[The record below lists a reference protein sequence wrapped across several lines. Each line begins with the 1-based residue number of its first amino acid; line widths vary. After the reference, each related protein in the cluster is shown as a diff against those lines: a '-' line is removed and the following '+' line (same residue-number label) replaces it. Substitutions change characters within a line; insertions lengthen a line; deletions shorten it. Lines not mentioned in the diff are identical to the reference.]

1 MKASDLFVKCLEEE
15 GVTRIFGVP
24 GEENAD
30 FMISL
35 KQSKKIEFILCRHEQ
50 AAAFMA
56 DVYGRLTGKAGVCL
70 STLGPGVTN
79 LMTGL
84 ADANMD
90 RSPVVAIIGQGSTN
104 RLHKE
109 SHQIM
114 DSISMVHPISKW
126 AQTILSP
133 KNITE
138 VVRKAFKVAETEK
151 PGVTVIEFPEDIAKE
166 EIKDKPIKPTLIR
179 RPAADNRAIEMALNL
194 ILDAK
199 NPIILAGNGTI
210 RKRASNRLRVLVE
223 NLGIGVINT
232 FMGKGSVS
240 FKDKHSLFTIGLGS
254 GDYNNLAIDE
264 SDLVIAI
271 GYDLVEYS
279 PSAWNRIEGR
289 EKKII
294 HIDYTPAEVD
304 RDYLP
309 NVEIIADLAGA
320 LYQLNLALINKV
332 SRSHLPLFNINSR
345 KKLRSKMLN
354 HLDKNNEDNS
364 FPMKPQRVLADI
376 KKVLGE
382 DDIILSDVGA
392 HKMWVAREYNCVNP
406 NTCLISNGFC
416 TMGFALP
423 GSIGAKM
430 VFPDKKVLSVNGDAG
445 FLMNVQDLET
455 AVRKKINIVAVV
467 WLDGEYGLIK
477 WKQQVQFKGEH
488 SDLKFDNPNFLELAK
503 SFSMWGKQVHSA
515 DQFIPAL
522 NEAFKQNGPAIIGVP
537 VDYAENMKLTKHLGK
552 VSATI

>member
-1 MKASDLFVKCLEEE
+1 MKASDLFIKCLEEE
-15 GVTRIFGVP
+15 GVSKIFGIP

-35 KQSKKIEFILCRHEQ
+35 KKSKKIEFILCRHEQ
-50 AAAFMA
+50 SAAFMA

-70 STLGPGVTN
+70 ATLGPGVTN

-90 RSPVVAIIGQGSTN
+90 RAPVVAIIGQGSTS

-114 DSISMVHPISKW
+114 DSISMVGPISKW

-133 KNITE
+133 KNVTE

-151 PGVTVIEFPEDIAKE
+151 PGVTVIELPEDIAKE
-166 EIKDKPIKPTLIR
+166 EIDDQPIKPSLIR
-179 RPAADNRAIEMALNL
+179 RPAADNRAIDEAVDL
-194 ILDAK
+194 IIKAK

-210 RKRASNRLRVLVE
+210 RKRAANRLRVLVK

-240 FKDKHSLFTIGLGS
+240 SDDQHSLFTIGLGS

-279 PSAWNRIEGR
+279 PSAWNRIEKGH
-289 EKKII
+289 KNVI

-304 RDYLP
+304 RNYLP

-320 LYQLNLALINKV
+320 LYQLNNALIQKV
-332 SRSHLPLFNINSR
+332 GKEKLPLFDIKSR
-345 KKLRSKMLN
+345 NKLRTTMLD
-354 HLDKNNEDNS
+354 HLNQDNDDNS
-364 FPMKPQRVLADI
+364 FPMKPQRVLSDVR
-376 KKVLGE
+376 KVM
-382 DDIILSDVGA
+382 DDTDIILSDVGA
-392 HKMWVAREYNCVNP
+392 HKMWVAREYNCTSP

-423 GSIGAKM
+423 GSMGAKM
-430 VFPDKKVLSVNGDAG
+430 VFPEKKVLSINGDAG

-455 AVRKKINIVAVV
+455 AVRNNINVVAVV

-488 SDLKFDNPNFLELAK
+488 SELSFDNPNFEQLAK
-503 SFSMWGKQVHSA
+503 SLNMWGKQINSA
-515 DQFIPAL
+515 DQLIPSL
-522 NEAFKQNGPAIIGVP
+522 KEAFKQNGPAIIGVP
-537 VDYAENMKLTKHLGK
+537 VDYSENMRLTKHLGK
-552 VSATI
+552 VSAII

>member
-1 MKASDLFVKCLEEE
+1 MKASDLFVKCLETE
-15 GVTRIFGVP
+15 GVTKIFGIP

-30 FMISL
+30 LMISL
-35 KQSKKIEFILCRHEQ
+35 KKSKIEFVLCRHEQ

-70 STLGPGVTN
+70 ATLGPGVTN

-90 RSPVVAIIGQGSTN
+90 RAPVVAIIGQGSTE

-114 DSISMVHPISKW
+114 DSISMVAPISKW
-126 AQTILSP
+126 AQTILSA
-133 KNITE
+133 KNVSE

-151 PGVTVIEFPEDIAKE
+151 PGVTVIELPEDVAKE
-166 EIKDKPIKPTLIR
+166 EVNENPIKPILIR
-179 RPAADNRAIEMALNL
+179 RPAADNRSVNEAIDL
-194 ILDAK
+194 IISAK

-210 RKRASNRLRVLVE
+210 RKRASHRLRTLVQ
-223 NLGIGVINT
+223 NLGVGVINT

-240 FKDKHSLFTIGLGS
+240 SNDEHSLFTIGLGS

-279 PSAWNRIEGR
+279 PSAWNRIEKGQ
-289 EKKII
+289 KNVI

-304 RDYLP
+304 RNYLP

-320 LYQLNLALINKV
+320 LYQLNNALVEKV
-332 SRSHLPLFNINSR
+332 GEKNLPLFKIKSR
-345 KKLRSKMLN
+345 EKARTTMLN
-354 HLDKNNEDNS
+354 HLNQDNDDDS
-364 FPMKPQRVLADI
+364 FPMKPQRVLSDVRKVMDDNDI
-376 KKVLGE
+376 V
-382 DDIILSDVGA
+382 LSDVGA
-392 HKMWVAREYNCVNP
+392 HKMWVAREYNCTEP

-423 GSIGAKM
+423 GSMGAKM
-430 VFPDKKVLSVNGDAG
+430 VFPDRKILSINGDAG
-445 FLMNVQDLET
+445 FFMNVQDLET
-455 AVRKKINIVAVV
+455 AVREKLNVVAVV

-477 WKQQVQFKGEH
+477 WKQQIQFDGDH
-488 SDLKFDNPNFLELAK
+488 SDLKFDNPNFGTLAK
-503 SFSMWGKQVHSA
+503 SLNMWGTQINSA
-515 DQFIPAL
+515 KDFLPAL
-522 NEAFKQNGPAIIGVP
+522 EEAFKQKGPAIIGVP
-537 VDYAENMKLTKHLGK
+537 VDYSENMRLTKHLGK
-552 VSATI
+552 VSAIL

>member
-1 MKASDLFVKCLEEE
+1 MKASDLFVKCLEAE
-15 GVTRIFGVP
+15 GVTKIFGIP

-30 FMISL
+30 LMISL
-35 KQSKKIEFILCRHEQ
+35 KKSKIEFVLCRHEQ

-70 STLGPGVTN
+70 ATLGPGVTN

-90 RSPVVAIIGQGSTN
+90 RAPVVAIIGQGSTE

-114 DSISMVHPISKW
+114 DSISMVAPISKW
-126 AQTILSP
+126 AQTILSA
-133 KNITE
+133 KNVTE

-151 PGVTVIEFPEDIAKE
+151 PGVTVIELPEDVAKE
-166 EIKDKPIKPTLIR
+166 EVNENPIKPSLIR
-179 RPAADNRAIEMALNL
+179 RPAADYRAVNEAIEL
-194 ILDAK
+194 IISAK

-210 RKRASNRLRVLVE
+210 RKRASHRLRTLIK
-223 NLGIGVINT
+223 NLGVGVINT

-240 FKDKHSLFTIGLGS
+240 SDDEHSLFTIGLGS

-279 PSAWNRIEGR
+279 PSAWNRIEKGQ
-289 EKKII
+289 KNVI

-304 RDYLP
+304 RNYLP
-309 NVEIIADLAGA
+309 NVEIISDLAGA
-320 LYQLNLALINKV
+320 LYQLNKSLIERVGEKN
-332 SRSHLPLFNINSR
+332 LPLFDIKSR
-345 KKLRSKMLN
+345 EKARTTMLN
-354 HLDKNNEDNS
+354 HLNQDNDDQS
-364 FPMKPQRVLADI
+364 FPMKPQRVLSDVRKVMDGNDI
-376 KKVLGE
+376 V
-382 DDIILSDVGA
+382 LSDVGA
-392 HKMWVAREYNCVNP
+392 HKMWVAREYNCTEP

-423 GSIGAKM
+423 GSMGAKM
-430 VFPDKKVLSVNGDAG
+430 VFPERKILSINGDAG
-445 FLMNVQDLET
+445 FFMNVQDLET
-455 AVRKKINIVAVV
+455 AVREKLNVVAVV

-477 WKQQVQFKGEH
+477 WKQQIQFDGDH
-488 SDLKFDNPNFLELAK
+488 SNLTFDNPDFGVLAK
-503 SFSMWGKQVHSA
+503 SLNMWGIQINSA
-515 DQFIPAL
+515 DEFLPAL
-522 NEAFKQNGPAIIGVP
+522 KEAFKQKGPAIIGVP
-537 VDYAENMKLTKHLGK
+537 VDYSENMRLTKHLGK
-552 VSATI
+552 VSQVL

>member
-1 MKASDLFVKCLEEE
+1 MKASDLFVKCLEAE
-15 GVTRIFGVP
+15 GVTKIFGIP

-30 FMISL
+30 LMISL
-35 KQSKKIEFILCRHEQ
+35 KKSKIEFVLCRHEQ

-70 STLGPGVTN
+70 ATLGPGVTN

-90 RSPVVAIIGQGSTN
+90 RAPVVAIIGQGSTE

-114 DSISMVHPISKW
+114 DSISMVAPISKW
-126 AQTILSP
+126 AQTILSA
-133 KNITE
+133 KNVTE

-151 PGVTVIEFPEDIAKE
+151 PGVTVIELPEDVAKE
-166 EIKDKPIKPTLIR
+166 EVNENPIKPSLIR
-179 RPAADNRAIEMALNL
+179 RPAADYRAVNEAIEL
-194 ILDAK
+194 IISAK

-210 RKRASNRLRVLVE
+210 RKRASHRLRTLIR
-223 NLGIGVINT
+223 NLGVGVINT

-240 FKDKHSLFTIGLGS
+240 SNDEHSLFTIGLGS

-279 PSAWNRIEGR
+279 PSAWNRIEKGQ
-289 EKKII
+289 KNVI

-304 RDYLP
+304 RNYLP
-309 NVEIIADLAGA
+309 NVEIISDLAGA
-320 LYQLNLALINKV
+320 LYQLNKALIEKV
-332 SRSHLPLFNINSR
+332 GEKDLPLFDIKSR
-345 KKLRSKMLN
+345 EKARTTMLN
-354 HLDKNNEDNS
+354 HLNQDNDDQS
-364 FPMKPQRVLADI
+364 FPMKPQRVLSDVRKVMDGNDI
-376 KKVLGE
+376 V
-382 DDIILSDVGA
+382 LSDVGA
-392 HKMWVAREYNCVNP
+392 HKMWVAREYNCTEP

-423 GSIGAKM
+423 GSMGAKM
-430 VFPDKKVLSVNGDAG
+430 VFPERKILSINGDAG
-445 FLMNVQDLET
+445 FFMNVQDLET
-455 AVRKKINIVAVV
+455 AVREKLNVVAVV

-477 WKQQVQFKGEH
+477 WKQQIQFDGDH
-488 SDLKFDNPNFLELAK
+488 SNLTFDNPDFGVLAK
-503 SFSMWGKQVHSA
+503 SLNMWGIQINSA
-515 DQFIPAL
+515 DEFLPAL
-522 NEAFKQNGPAIIGVP
+522 KEAFKQKGPAIIGVP
-537 VDYAENMKLTKHLGK
+537 VDYSENMRLTKHLGK
-552 VSATI
+552 VSQVL

>member
-1 MKASDLFVKCLEEE
+1 MKASDLFIKCLEEE
-15 GVTRIFGVP
+15 GVNRIFGVP

-30 FMISL
+30 FMLSL
-35 KQSKKIEFILCRHEQ
+35 KNSKKIEFVLCRHEQ

-56 DVYGRLTGKAGVCL
+56 DTYGRLTGKAGVCL

-90 RSPVVAIIGQGSTN
+90 RSPVVAIIGQGSTK

-126 AQTILSP
+126 AQTILSGR
-133 KNITE
+133 NITE
-138 VVRKAFKVAETEK
+138 VIRKAFKVAETEK

-166 EIKDKPIKPTLIR
+166 DIKDEPIKPILIR
-179 RPAADNRAIEMALNL
+179 RPAADNRAIEAALDL
-194 ILDAK
+194 IIESK

-210 RKRASNRLRVLVE
+210 RKRASNRLRALVD

-232 FMGKGSVS
+232 FMGKGSIS
-240 FKDKHSLFTIGLGS
+240 FENKHSLFTIGLGS

-279 PSAWNRIEGR
+279 PSAWNRIEGGN
-289 EKKII
+289 KKII

-309 NVEIIADLAGA
+309 NVEIISDLAGA
-320 LYQLNLALINKV
+320 LYQLNKALLNRL
-332 SRSHLPLFNINSR
+332 SQTSLPLFNIDSR
-345 KKLRSKMLN
+345 KKLRTEMLN
-354 HLDKNNEDNS
+354 HLNKNNSDES
-364 FPMKPQRVLADI
+364 FPMKPQRVLAD
-376 KKVLGE
+376 VRSVMS
-382 DDIILSDVGA
+382 DSDILLSDVGA

-430 VFPDKKVLSVNGDAG
+430 AFPERKVLSINGDAG

-455 AVRKKINIVAVV
+455 AVRNKINVVAVV

-477 WKQQVQFKGEH
+477 WKQQVHFDGQH
-488 SDLKFDNPNFLELAK
+488 SDLKFDNPNFSDLAK
-503 SFSMWGKQVHSA
+503 SFGMWGKQISSSE
-515 DQFIPAL
+515 QFIPAL
-522 NEAFKQNGPAIIGVP
+522 KEAFQQTGPAIIGVP
-537 VDYAENMKLTKHLGK
+537 VDYDENMKLTQHLGK
-552 VSATI
+552 VSAVI

>member
-15 GVTRIFGVP
+15 GVSKIFGIP

-35 KQSKKIEFILCRHEQ
+35 KKSKKIEFILCRHEQ
-50 AAAFMA
+50 SAAFMA

-70 STLGPGVTN
+70 ATLGPGVTN

-90 RSPVVAIIGQGSTN
+90 RAPVVAIIGQGSTS

-114 DSISMVHPISKW
+114 DSISMVGPISKW

-133 KNITE
+133 KNVTE

-151 PGVTVIEFPEDIAKE
+151 PGVTVIELPEDIAKE
-166 EIKDKPIKPTLIR
+166 EIDDQPIKPSLIR
-179 RPAADNRAIEMALNL
+179 RPAADNRAIDEAVDL
-194 ILDAK
+194 IIKAK

-210 RKRASNRLRVLVE
+210 RKRAANRLRVLVK

-240 FKDKHSLFTIGLGS
+240 SDDQHSLFTIGLGS

-279 PSAWNRIEGR
+279 PSAWNRIEKGH
-289 EKKII
+289 KNVI

-304 RDYLP
+304 RNYLP

-320 LYQLNLALINKV
+320 LYQLNNALIQKV
-332 SRSHLPLFNINSR
+332 GKEKLPLFDIKSR
-345 KKLRSKMLN
+345 NKLRTTMLD
-354 HLDKNNEDNS
+354 HLNQDNDDNS
-364 FPMKPQRVLADI
+364 FPMKPQRVLSDVR
-376 KKVLGE
+376 KVM
-382 DDIILSDVGA
+382 DDTDIILSDVGA
-392 HKMWVAREYNCVNP
+392 HKMWVAREYNCTSP

-423 GSIGAKM
+423 GSMGAKM
-430 VFPDKKVLSVNGDAG
+430 VFPEKKVLSINGDAG

-455 AVRKKINIVAVV
+455 AVRNNINVVAVV

-488 SDLKFDNPNFLELAK
+488 SELSFDNPNFEQLAK
-503 SFSMWGKQVHSA
+503 SLNMWGKQINSA
-515 DQFIPAL
+515 DQLIPSL
-522 NEAFKQNGPAIIGVP
+522 KEAFKQNGPAIIGVP
-537 VDYAENMKLTKHLGK
+537 VDYSENMRLTKHLGK
-552 VSATI
+552 VSAII